1 MYLLYVDE
9 SGSTSDPSQ
18 PYFVLSGISVFERKT
33 HWIEQEMNKIAIQ
46 FSADSPYDYELH
58 GSPMRTGKSE
68 WKTFPFETR
77 MRALKSC
84 LSLVADKRNDIFIF
98 AAVIEQG
105 YSSGKN
111 TITECFEQIASRFD
125 MYLSRKHQQGDT
137 QRGVAIFDKSSTEKS
152 IQSLAR
158 TFKYSGHSYGKLRNF
173 SEVPLFLDSK
183 SSRLIQLADIVSY
196 SIYRKFAAGD
206 NSLYD
211 LIQHRFDNNNGQIH
225 GLFIK
230 HKPDS
235 TSL

>member
-1 MYLLYVDE
+1 MHLLYVDE

-33 HWIEQEMNKIAIQ
+33 HWIEKEMNEIAKQ
-46 FSADSPYDYELH
+46 FSPDSPYDYELH

-68 WKTFPFETR
+68 WKHFSPEER
-77 MRALKSC
+77 MQALEGC
-84 LSLVADKRNDIFIF
+84 LKLVADNRNEIFIF

-105 YSSGKN
+105 YSSGKD
-111 TITECFEQIASRFD
+111 TVTECFEQIASRFD
-125 MYLSRKHQQGDT
+125 MYLSRLHNQGNT

-158 TFKYSGHSYGKLRNF
+158 TFKNDGHSYGKLRNF

-196 SIYRKFAAGD
+196 AIFRKFSRND
-206 NSLYD
+206 DRLYR
-211 LIQHRFDNNNGQIH
+211 LIEHRFDKNNGKTH
-225 GLFIK
+225 GLFVK
-230 HKPDS
+230 YKSDS
-235 TSL
+235 ISS